1 MTFCSLCDVSNTP
14 TLELSS
20 FRDIVNKGFN
30 HSHLEI
36 DDNWESCYGD
46 AKFESDKFPD
56 PTRMVTEVNSLG
68 FRTSLWI
75 HPFINTECESYAEVG

>member
-1 MTFCSLCDVSNTP
+1 MTFCLLCIKHFNLRSIFF
-14 TLELSS
+14 L
-20 FRDIVNKGFN
+20 FRDIINNGFN

-46 AKFESDKFPD
+46 AKFDSDKFPD
-56 PTRMVTEVNSLG
+56 PKRMVRKLNMLG

>member
-1 MTFCSLCDVSNTP
+1 MTKSNTLYL
-14 TLELSS
+14 TLTAASY
-20 FRDIVNKGFN
+20 RDIINNGFN

-56 PTRMVTEVNSLG
+56 PR
-68 FRTSLWI
+68 
-75 HPFINTECESYAEVG
+75 